1 VRCEHVQSQKQAN
14 LPQATGNVAWLGP
27 LPLLPGESAQDYQN
41 LTDHLSADVRPKDT
55 IEEIFLRDVI
65 DLTWEVMR
73 LRRLRDAFLAANVSE
88 GLRSVLPTITDIAIA
103 EDLVEGWKLRKPKAM
118 KSIDDYL
125 ASHGLT
131 MDAAHAETF
140 ARFSQEMETIN
151 RLLTGA
157 EARRNQTL
165 REIER
170 HRAALASATARAL
183 QDIEEAEYRSIDEPL
198 TALEQSS
205 RDEAA

>member
-1 VRCEHVQSQKQAN
+1 
-14 LPQATGNVAWLGP
+14 

-41 LTDHLSADVRPKDT
+41 LTDRLSADVRPKDT
-55 IEEIFLRDVI
+55 IEELFLRDVI

-88 GLRSVLPTITDIAIA
+88 GLRSVLATITDIAIA